1 MAQFMYR
8 TISHCYIP
16 NIKAVGLVVS
26 ENKIFEF
33 FSYCR
38 SMETIDPWGVAK
50 EGRALTGFSGP
61 PKSQKI
67 KVSVQHFILYVLIDE
82 RSKCFNLILI

>member
-1 MAQFMYR
+1 M
-8 TISHCYIP
+8 
-16 NIKAVGLVVS
+16 
-26 ENKIFEF
+26 
-33 FSYCR
+33 
-38 SMETIDPWGVAK
+38 K